1 MSNWM
6 KKKRKKDK
14 KIGIDISKTGD
25 HTSRV
30 EVVNKPIFYFCDR
43 KKCNPCNPE
52 CLHTRD
58 INHALS
64 TEGKREKKADGSIW
78 QNALPDS
85 MVNAA
90 LARKARMD
98 AHK

>member
-6 KKKRKKDK
+6 KKKR
-14 KIGIDISKTGD
+14 
-25 HTSRV
+25 SRDSIV
-30 EVVNKPIFYFCDR
+30 EVADKPIFYFCDR

-64 TEGKREKKADGSIW
+64 TEGKWEKKADGSIW
-78 QNALPDS
+78 QTKLPDS

-90 LARKARMD
+90 LARKARME
-98 AHK
+98 AHKNG